1 MDDRKALS
9 DFKLMCILYKKSCPF
24 FSTSVTLH
32 HQLNVCL
39 VIVIKTILQLYFKI
53 QILIDAMQN

>member
-1 MDDRKALS
+1 MIAKLCPTLS
-9 DFKLMCILYKKSCPF
+9 LCAFYIKKVAHF